1 MTKKGA
7 VQILSDTD
15 FVSVEKNL
23 IYKVGIFIKKKFKV
37 KEGAEVELEKKI
49 PISAGL
55 GGGSSNAASTIIALN
70 KIWDLHLTPQQMHH
84 IAAEFGSD
92 INFFLHGGTAI
103 GENRGEKIVPAD
115 DIELNN
121 IFLVNPG
128 FGISS
133 KEAYE
138 NVEITTPNKNWNKI
152 LETGD
157 VKFCFNKLES
167 GISKLYPEITNII
180 KYLNENGAAKAMLSG
195 SGATVIGFCPNQET
209 AEKFS
214 NHFSKKKYWNCITK
228 TIKRRTK

>member
-1 MTKKGA
+1 M
-7 VQILSDTD
+7 D
-15 FVSVEKNL
+15 FVSVDKNL
-23 IYKVGIFIKKKFKV
+23 IYKVAVFIKEKFKV
-37 KEGAEVELEKKI
+37 KEGAEVELEKNI

-55 GGGSSNAASTIIALN
+55 GGGSSNAATTIIALN
-70 KIWDLHLTPQQMHH
+70 KIWNLYLSQDQMHE

-103 GENRGEKIVPAD
+103 GENRGEKIVPVD
-115 DIELNN
+115 DIEIDN

-133 KEAYE
+133 REAYQ
-138 NVEITTPNKNWNKI
+138 NVAISTPISNWNKI

-167 GISKLYPEITNII
+167 GISKFYPEITNII
-180 KYLNENGAAKAMLSG
+180 KYLNENGAAQAILSG
-195 SGATVIGFCPNQET
+195 SGATVIGFCPNREI

-214 NHFSKKKYWNCITK
+214 EYFSKKKYWNCITK